1 MLARPNPVKDLGRLF
16 FWYPLRWL
24 VLALTWPAVWALGG
38 LIGRLD
44 WLASGAGRIAAM
56 AANAARGL
64 GLGRAAALAMVRAN
78 LMNHARNVL
87 EFIKYPQ
94 LTRDN
99 LERVVSFEGLERL
112 QAARAGG
119 RGVLLATAHFG
130 AKQLLQ
136 PALGLLGIPLNQMHY
151 HMQAEELTWV
161 QVKVAQ
167 RQRQRVEDRLPCRFL
182 AADRFLRP
190 ALEALKNGEVL
201 IVAAD
206 GVGLKAHMDR
216 GYQEL
221 TFLGQPML
229 FPVGLLA
236 LARKTGAA
244 LLPAFVVRE
253 GWLHRIVI
261 GPELD
266 LAGGDD
272 RTVYAQYVAA
282 LESQVRARPE
292 LWEFW
297 EEFDERTLLK
307 SNGRPCKTCVPEESG
322 RG

>member
-1 MLARPNPVKDLGRLF
+1 MLARPNPIKDLGRLF

-24 VLALTWPAVWALGG
+24 VLALPWPAVFALGG

-44 WLASGAGRIAAM
+44 WLASGRGRAAAM
-56 AANAARGL
+56 AANASRGL
-64 GLGRAAALAMVRAN
+64 GISQAAARNLVRAN
-78 LMNHARNVL
+78 LLNHGRNTL

-94 LTRDN
+94 LTRES
-99 LERVVSFEGLERL
+99 LTRVVEFAGLERL

-151 HMQAEELTWV
+151 HMQAGELTWV

-167 RQRQRVEDRLPCRFL
+167 RQRRRVEERLPCRFL
-182 AADRFLRP
+182 ASDKFLRP
-190 ALEALKNGEVL
+190 ALEALKHGEVL

-229 FPVGLLA
+229 FPVGLLG

-244 LLPAFVVRE
+244 MLPAFVVRQ
-253 GWLHRIVI
+253 GWRHRVVI
-261 GPELD
+261 GEAID

-272 RTVYAQYVAA
+272 RAVYARYVQE
-282 LESQVRARPE
+282 LERQVRARPE

-297 EEFDERTLLK
+297 EEFDERTLLTSSSHK
-307 SNGRPCKTCVPEESG
+307 S
-322 RG
+322 